1 VAEAWQRRELRYVT
15 AKVIFY
21 EAFVE
26 DELEAPKHLADH
38 VCDV

>member
-1 VAEAWQRRELRYVT
+1 MAEAWQRRELTYVT
-15 AKVIFY
+15 AKVIIY

-26 DELEAPKHLADH
+26 GKLEALKHLADH